1 MSAATAV
8 SQESHASEPFKVASN
23 RTSQLFPEAH
33 DHSGANPQIVLPVV
47 ETIRQS
53 GHKALGLQGPNSREI
68 GVDIKARVVV
78 SAVQI
83 KL

>member
-8 SQESHASEPFKVASN
+8 LMKVTQAN
-23 RTSQLFPEAH
+23 RSRLLRTATPQLFPEAH

-53 GHKALGLQGPNSREI
+53 GHKVLGLQGPNSREI

-78 SAVQI
+78 SAAQI